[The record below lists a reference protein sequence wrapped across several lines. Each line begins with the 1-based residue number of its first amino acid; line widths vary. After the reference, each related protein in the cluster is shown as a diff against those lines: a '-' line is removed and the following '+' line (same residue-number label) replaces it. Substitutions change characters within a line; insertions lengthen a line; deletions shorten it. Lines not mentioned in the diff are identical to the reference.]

1 MSSVLSA
8 GTGSPVFDVALT
20 VLRILI
26 ALVFIGMGANHFVPR
41 SARTMAAMIP
51 PWLRPDG
58 RVTALTLVYLTGV
71 AEIAGGLGLLF
82 PPTRLA
88 AGIALVVFLACVFP
102 SNAYAAQHREKFGAL
117 AVPFWP
123 RLVAQIVL
131 AALIILVALPL

>member
-1 MSSVLSA
+1 MSPETL
-8 GTGSPVFDVALT
+8 DVILT

-26 ALVFIGMGANHFVPR
+26 AVVFVGMGINHFVPR

-58 RVTALTLVYLTGV
+58 RVTPLTLVYITGV
-71 AEIAGGLGLLF
+71 CEIAGGLGLLF

-102 SNAYAAQHREKFGAL
+102 ANAYAAARPEKFKAL
-117 AVPFWP
+117 AIPFWP
-123 RLVAQIVL
+123 RLLGQIVL
-131 AALIILVALPL
+131 AALVLLVALPLT

>member
-1 MSSVLSA
+1 MSSVTL
-8 GTGSPVFDVALT
+8 DVVLT

-51 PWLRPDG
+51 PRMRTGILSAGG
-58 RVTALTLVYLTGV
+58 RVTPLTLVYLTGV
-71 AEIAGGLGLLF
+71 CEIAGGLGLLF

-102 SNAYAAQHREKFGAL
+102 ANAYAATRRDTFGAL
-117 AVPFWP
+117 AIPFWP
-123 RLVAQIVL
+123 RLIGQIVL
-131 AALIILVALPL
+131 AALVLLVALPL